1 MNIDSSNAQ
10 PLPDSATLIANV
22 IGRDKAL
29 YLIGKLSK
37 LSKRPREVSL
47 YIPKRLKAHHKL
59 VEIIGYEDSQKLIK
73 AYGGEILCIAS
84 CLSLVRHYRN
94 EYLKHLKLISPE
106 KASQI
111 DIESLSKVFGVSKK
125 QARNLMEK
133 PPEENPSINLDTQ
146 PYP

>member
-1 MNIDSSNAQ
+1 MNIDSSNAH
-10 PLPDSATLIANV
+10 PLPDSVTQIANL

-47 YIPKRLKAHHKL
+47 YIPKKLKSHHKL
-59 VEIIGYEDSQKLIK
+59 VDIIGYEDTHKLVN

-84 CLSLVRHYRN
+84 CHSLVRHYRN

-111 DIESLSKVFGVSKK
+111 DIASLSNVFGISKK

-133 PPEENPSINLDTQ
+133 PPEEILPHSLDTQ